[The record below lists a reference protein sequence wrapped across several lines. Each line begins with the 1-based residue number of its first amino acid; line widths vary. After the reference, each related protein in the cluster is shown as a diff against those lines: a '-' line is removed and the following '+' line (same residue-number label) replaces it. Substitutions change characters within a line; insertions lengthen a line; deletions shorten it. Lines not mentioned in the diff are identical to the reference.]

1 MATVLLGDILG
12 TTKQR
17 DMVSGKAPCMRP
29 DFGHSQAVST
39 TISAE
44 LAAQLGITSAPTEVY
59 IDVKSKNADG
69 TFVVEIESAEDETS
83 EHASGAEPA
92 DEWPAT
98 MRTTV

>member
-1 MATVLLGDILG
+1 MIFLAPTSAALWCQEKHRALGLQI
-12 TTKQR
+12 
-17 DMVSGKAPCMRP
+17 
-29 DFGHSQAVST
+29 GHSLAVST

-59 IDVKSKNADG
+59 IDVKSKNSDG
-69 TFVVEIESAEDETS
+69 SFVAEIESAEDETA